1 MSSPIHPHRYV
12 TSQNKD
18 SELQSSVKAQFKQVY
33 AYLTLLAT
41 MHHQHVPKESKK
53 ETHPHTT
60 PNLVPTA
67 ATVRHNGRLKD
78 PNTPKSNHPN
88 FSNHSPHP
96 DHQPPPLSTSQNPM
110 HGTPRLFHKTG
121 KETKR
126 KTRNLEAFGVSSNHQ
141 AHM

>member
-18 SELQSSVKAQFKQVY
+18 SKPQSSVKVQFKQVY

-53 ETHPHTT
+53 ETNPHTI

-67 ATVRHNGRLKD
+67 ATVHHDGRPND
-78 PNTPKSNHPN
+78 PNTSKSNHPN
-88 FSNHSPHP
+88 FSNQIASPRSPTSATQLLTKPNARHP
-96 DHQPPPLSTSQNPM
+96 
-110 HGTPRLFHKTG
+110 KTVPQDREG
-121 KETKR
+121 DKR
-126 KTRNLEAFGVSSNHQ
+126 KTKTSRLLE
-141 AHM
+141 